1 MAEDDNRVK
10 MLKRKLERSEFKRSR
25 LETKIDKHA
34 ILARRLIEELNDAK
48 TALLEV
54 NQDLEQR
61 VKRRTKALR
70 ETNELLIQEIKE
82 RTTVEQK
89 LRNANDALVIARDGA
104 EKASQEKS
112 EFLANMS
119 HELRTPLTAIIGFAE
134 LIAEELEEREMAGLH
149 GDIGKVHIAAQHL
162 LSVINDVLDLSRIEA
177 GKARIERSA
186 FSLPVLIREV
196 VETIRPL
203 ADQGNNNITFEIGDC
218 PEEIIQDRNKLKQC
232 LINLLGNAAKFTQDG
247 EIQVRANTAGK
258 ELSLTVYD
266 TGIGIPEDRIQSIF
280 AAFTQV
286 DDSSTRAHDGT
297 GLGLAITHHFCKLMG
312 GRIDV
317 ESSLGQG
324 STFTIHAPFDRPEE
338 TLTVQEKL
346 TVRSATETGR
356 VLVIDDDPDIH
367 QLIGGFL
374 GDLGIDSHSA
384 FSGEKGLQLAK
395 SIKPQLITL
404 DIMMSGISGWDV
416 LEALKKDPET
426 STIPVAI
433 ISFVN
438 EPDRATAQG
447 ACCHMLKPVQR
458 RNLAQL
464 IHEHVV

>member
-1 MAEDDNRVK
+1 M
-10 MLKRKLERSEFKRSR
+10 SR
-25 LETKIDKHA
+25 
-34 ILARRLIEELNDAK
+34 
-48 TALLEV
+48 
-54 NQDLEQR
+54 
-61 VKRRTKALR
+61 
-70 ETNELLIQEIKE
+70 
-82 RTTVEQK
+82 TV
-89 LRNANDALVIARDGA
+89 
-104 EKASQEKS
+104 
-112 EFLANMS
+112 
-119 HELRTPLTAIIGFAE
+119 H
-134 LIAEELEEREMAGLH
+134 
-149 GDIGKVHIAAQHL
+149 
-162 LSVINDVLDLSRIEA
+162 
-177 GKARIERSA
+177 
-186 FSLPVLIREV
+186 
-196 VETIRPL
+196 
-203 ADQGNNNITFEIGDC
+203 
-218 PEEIIQDRNKLKQC
+218 
-232 LINLLGNAAKFTQDG
+232 
-247 EIQVRANTAGK
+247 
-258 ELSLTVYD
+258 D
-266 TGIGIPEDRIQSIF
+266 TGIGIPEDRIHSIF

-317 ESSLGQG
+317 KSILGKG
-324 STFTIHAPFDRPEE
+324 STFIIHAPFDRPEDPL
-338 TLTVQEKL
+338 TLKEKMTL
-346 TVRSATETGR
+346 RSATETGR

-384 FSGEKGLQLAK
+384 FSGEKGLQLAN